1 MARHDFYNVLGLK
14 RSASPDEIKKAYRS
28 LAMELHPD
36 RRPDDPTATERFQ
49 LVKMAYETLS
59 NPDRRI
65 RYDRLGPFYTED
77 GRPPS
82 PEELGEVLSDV
93 LKGLFRRN
101 RRDEA
106 GEDLKFTLR
115 LRLDEVAEGC
125 SKRISVPRQVQCKPC
140 GGSGADA
147 DDGREPCPTCD
158 GSGRST
164 TQRFL
169 RQSCA
174 RCSGRGFVVTK
185 ACTLCAGAGRH
196 GTEARIKVKVPA
208 GVATGTQLR
217 LPGKGN
223 EGHGKGSTGKLTV
236 LIQVDE
242 HPFFKRRRGEDL
254 VCELPLSLGEA
265 AMGAERE
272 VPTLN
277 GSTRIKIKAG
287 TQNGELLR
295 LGGKGLPQRGGKKR
309 GDLFF
314 KVLIEIPTGLNSAQ
328 KQLLRGFEKGLSK
341 QSQPRREAFEKLLRE
356 HASSEDS

>member
-1 MARHDFYNVLGLK
+1 
-14 RSASPDEIKKAYRS
+14 
-28 LAMELHPD
+28 
-36 RRPDDPTATERFQ
+36 
-49 LVKMAYETLS
+49 
-59 NPDRRI
+59 
-65 RYDRLGPFYTED
+65 
-77 GRPPS
+77 
-82 PEELGEVLSDV
+82 
-93 LKGLFRRN
+93 
-101 RRDEA
+101 
-106 GEDLKFTLR
+106 
-115 LRLDEVAEGC
+115 
-125 SKRISVPRQVQCKPC
+125 
-140 GGSGADA
+140 
-147 DDGREPCPTCD
+147 
-158 GSGRST
+158 
-164 TQRFL
+164 
-169 RQSCA
+169 
-174 RCSGRGFVVTK
+174 
-185 ACTLCAGAGRH
+185 
-196 GTEARIKVKVPA
+196 
-208 GVATGTQLR
+208 LR

-277 GSTRIKIKAG
+277 GSTRIKIRAG